1 MKNATYNTAKKTVA
15 YAIAA
20 FSFFALCACSADSSI
35 ASPDTDYSVTS
46 INNNDFEKSV
56 VPVNNRPALPEG
68 LGSKWGTVTDVRD
81 GKTYKTVRIGAQ
93 TWMAENMNYETRL
106 GSYCYENSADSC
118 AKYGRLYTWTAAIGS
133 IDNECGVRR
142 DCSYLENAKVRGV
155 CPLGWRV
162 PTLDDWNTL
171 IHYVGGIDVAGK
183 MLKSYGDW
191 NGDGSKSVKNP
202 DGYGFS
208 ARPSGYKAD
217 GIDYYAGAS
226 FGTDFWTTAQA
237 TGLLNNAMAIYIS
250 HRSNKIF
257 GIRDHKDTGNPVR
270 CVKD

>member
-1 MKNATYNTAKKTVA
+1 MKTAIYNTAKKTVV

-35 ASPDTDYSVTS
+35 AGPDTDYSVTS

-106 GSYCYENSADSC
+106 GSFCYENSADSC

-155 CPLGWRV
+155 CPVGWRV

-191 NGDGSKSVKNP
+191 NGDKNKSVKNP
-202 DGYGFS
+202 DMYGFS
-208 ARPSGYKAD
+208 ARPSGYKVD

>member
-1 MKNATYNTAKKTVA
+1 MKTAIYSTAKKTVVC
-15 YAIAA
+15 AIAA
-20 FSFFALCACSADSSI
+20 FSFFSLCACSADSSI
-35 ASPDTDYSVTS
+35 AGPDTDYSVTS

-81 GKTYKTVRIGAQ
+81 GKTYKTVRIGVQ
-93 TWMAENMNYETRL
+93 TWMAENMNYEIR
-106 GSYCYENSADSC
+106 SRSFCYNNSADSC
-118 AKYGRLYTWTAAIGS
+118 AKYGRLYTWAAAIGS

-155 CPLGWRV
+155 CPVGWRV

-171 IHYVGGIDVAGK
+171 AHYVGGIDVAGK

-191 NGDGSKSVKNP
+191 KGDGSKSVKNP
-202 DGYGFS
+202 DRYGFS
-208 ARPSGYKAD
+208 ARPSGYKVD
-217 GIDYYAGAS
+217 NSDYYLGAT
-226 FGTDFWTTAQA
+226 FGTHFWTTAQA
-237 TGLLNNAMAIYIS
+237 TGLIDHAMAIYITHDS
-250 HRSNKIF
+250 DRIY
-257 GIRDHKDTGNPVR
+257 GIRDRKDKGNPVR